1 MDQNGIQYTQYTFN
15 VDRTMIKS
23 KLNCMPKQEPKL
35 EPSSPYLPNTLI
47 DEHNGVRVC
56 LPTRRIN
63 SEREMINRSMIEIV
77 LMWISFESIYEM
89 SKKCFVGFVLFFSRF
104 FNLR

>member
-1 MDQNGIQYTQYTFN
+1 MSVHWASNESPVGLLDQNGIQYTQYTFN

-47 DEHNGVRVC
+47 DEHNGVCVC
-56 LPTRRIN
+56 VPAD
-63 SEREMINRSMIEIV
+63 
-77 LMWISFESIYEM
+77 
-89 SKKCFVGFVLFFSRF
+89 KK
-104 FNLR
+104 NQ